1 MLELI
6 KEVWVRGI
14 PCIFHLVTGFY
25 CPGCG
30 GTRAVKAFL
39 HGDFAASFRYHPLI
53 VYTALVVVLE
63 AGTWA
68 LSKLF
73 HRPGLYIRHYDW
85 FVYLGIAVIFINWI
99 WKDYMLLARGI
110 DLLQF

>member
-1 MLELI
+1 MLDFI
-6 KEVWVRGI
+6 RSVWERGI
-14 PCIFHLVTGFY
+14 PCVFHLVTGAY

-39 HGDFAASFRYHPLI
+39 RGDFADSFRYHPLI
-53 VYTALVVVLE
+53 VYTAAVVALE
-63 AGTWA
+63 LITWG

-73 HRPGLYIRHYDW
+73 RRPGLYIRHYDW
-85 FVYLGIAVIFINWI
+85 FVYAGIALIFINWI

-110 DLLQF
+110 DLLRF